1 MGRHADSERGRAPGR
16 VARLLGPTPR
26 VPLLVH
32 ATNAFAEACFTVSL
46 AGSLFLSISF
56 DAARPRIIVY
66 LACSLAPFVIVA
78 PLLGPLV
85 DRMRGG
91 HRAMVLL
98 TMAARAAVCLALVGQ
113 LRALVVFPLTFTMLV
128 LAKTYSVTRNA
139 LIPRLVAG
147 DALVSTNARLSL
159 VSTIASGVGGAL
171 AAGVLTAT
179 SARVVPL
186 LAAAGFVG
194 ATLAALRLPAG
205 TYRRDEADV
214 EIAWSELHARS
225 ILSAQSSM
233 LALKGVTGFL
243 MFFLGAYL
251 KRAGVATW
259 FFGLVFVANG
269 IGSLAGNASSPWL
282 RARLHETRM
291 LAAAVG
297 AAAVVGAVAAVAAN
311 QMGTVLAAFG
321 IGACAAVAHQAFV
334 AAVQQHAPDVDR
346 GRTLAAF
353 DTRFQLAW
361 VIGGLSAVTVRPPL
375 RVGFALVTLLLLA
388 DVVDQW
394 LRRPGEPDE
403 VRERHETFAQ
413 LAVSARGLAALG
425 QFRAATMVVAAA
437 ADLVPAHPDLDDA
450 RRRLRDGD
458 DIDLAGF
465 RRYARAVGWSL
476 ADDAFSTDASTS
488 PSTSDRAPADRGRR
502 SARRSR

>member
-1 MGRHADSERGRAPGR
+1 MARRAETEPGRGPGR
-16 VARLLGPTPR
+16 VARLLGPTPP
-26 VPLLVH
+26 VPFLVH
-32 ATNAFAEACFTVSL
+32 ATNSFAEACFTVSL

-56 DAARPRIIVY
+56 DAARPRIIIY

-98 TMAARAAVCLALVGQ
+98 TMVARAAVCLALVGQ

-147 DALVSTNARLSL
+147 DELVAANARLSL
-159 VSTIASGVGGAL
+159 VSTVASGVGGAL
-171 AAGVLTAT
+171 AAGLLTAA
-179 SARVVPL
+179 SARWVPL
-186 LAAAGFVG
+186 LAAAGF
-194 ATLAALRLPAG
+194 ALAGFVSLRLPTG
-205 TYRRDEADV
+205 TFQQTRTDLEV
-214 EIAWSELHARS
+214 AWSELHARS

-269 IGSLAGNASSPWL
+269 VGSLVGNALSPTL
-282 RARLHETRM
+282 RTRLRETRM
-291 LAAAVG
+291 LAAAVAM
-297 AAAVVGAVAAVAAN
+297 AALVGAIAAVAAN

-321 IGACAAVAHQAFV
+321 IGGCAAVAHQAFV
-334 AAVQQHAPDVDR
+334 ATVQQHAPDVDR

-375 RVGFALVTLLLLA
+375 RVGFALVTLLLVA

-394 LRRPGEPDE
+394 LRRPGEPE
-403 VRERHETFAQ
+403 GVQERHETFAQ
-413 LAVSARGLAALG
+413 LAVSARGLVALG
-425 QFRAATMVVAAA
+425 EYRAATMVVAAA
-437 ADLVPAHPDLDDA
+437 ADLVPDHPDLVEA
-450 RRRLRDGD
+450 RQVVRDGGAVD
-458 DIDLAGF
+458 EASF
-465 RRYARAVGWSL
+465 RRYARAVGWSFG
-476 ADDAFSTDASTS
+476 DAVSTAGS
-488 PSTSDRAPADRGRR
+488 PSPTTNGSAPADPRTP
-502 SARRSR
+502 SAGPPH